1 MQLLALVILIL
12 SAAGGWQ
19 SAVAQPA
26 RQIYRVGLLAVG
38 ADLTDQSP
46 FGAGLIRGFACDGF
60 VPGRNLTFDR
70 CAAHGHVERLPQLVR
85 QLIAHEVANIITQGY
100 PGAVAAQHKPPA
112 IFEYDFLVR
121 EGGLMSYGL
130 DIAEMFD
137 RAAGLAVRI
146 QKGADPGRLPIEEPS
161 RSVLAINRKT
171 AEKIGLTVSPS
182 LVARAACDRMT
193 GAGITCSPETMP
205 RSR

>member
-46 FGAGLIRGFACDGF
+46 FGAGLIRGFACNGF
-60 VPGRNLTFDR
+60 VLGWNLTFDR
-70 CAAHGHVERLPQLVR
+70 CAGHGQVERLPIV
-85 QLIAHEVANIITQGY
+85 TQGY
-100 PGAVAAQHKPPA
+100 PITRGYPAALAAKHKPPA

-161 RSVLAINRKT
+161 RSVLAINLKT